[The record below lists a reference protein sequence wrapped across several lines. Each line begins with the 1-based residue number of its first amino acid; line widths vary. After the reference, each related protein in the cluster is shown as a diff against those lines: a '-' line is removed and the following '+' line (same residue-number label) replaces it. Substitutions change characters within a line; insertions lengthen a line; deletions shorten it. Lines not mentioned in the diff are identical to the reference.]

1 MADADDQLREA
12 LVFHGVQV
20 EQMLDPFF
28 IIMPYSAEGNNKTL
42 GGPNCGFNQR
52 VLQETS
58 CQTLEW

>member
-20 EQMLDPFF
+20 EQNLFL
-28 IIMPYSAEGNNKTL
+28 IIMPYSAEGNNKNL